1 MCKFQKKETD
11 MKANDFIADA
21 MDSENA
27 TLMCYGCPKGDELPQ
42 VAGMEDILIDVYSD
56 MLNMPRDYAASR
68 LHHQYEDEF
77 EGFETLIH

>member
-1 MCKFQKKETD
+1 
-11 MKANDFIADA
+11 MKTGDYRADA
-21 MDSENA
+21 MEAENA

-56 MLNMPRDYAASR
+56 MLNVPRDCAAAH